1 VAGETAKNI
10 GSHLKAM
17 ETFEN
22 RDPASITPADVQEWL
37 ATLELK
43 PTSVRR
49 YIGTLRAILDF
60 ADADPNPARDPRVRL
75 PREEQAIPDPPSA
88 ADVETI
94 IATVNKRRRLPLRM
108 LEQTGM
114 RVGELHALEWG
125 DVYEAGAWFRVKAG
139 KTPSARR
146 WVAVPEWVMAEVA
159 ETCRREDRTA
169 ERRVFPGFTPD
180 LAKKTMARACVTA
193 GIVHRHPHD
202 LQHRYASVQIANGV
216 PVTPFNPRVCAADAV
231 SLGRLLIS
239 HSWRVERGT

>member
-1 VAGETAKNI
+1 
-10 GSHLKAM
+10 
-17 ETFEN
+17 
-22 RDPASITPADVQEWL
+22 
-37 ATLELK
+37 
-43 PTSVRR
+43 
-49 YIGTLRAILDF
+49 
-60 ADADPNPARDPRVRL
+60 
-75 PREEQAIPDPPSA
+75 
-88 ADVETI
+88 
-94 IATVNKRRRLPLRM
+94 
-108 LEQTGM
+108 
-114 RVGELHALEWG
+114 
-125 DVYEAGAWFRVKAG
+125 
-139 KTPSARR
+139 
-146 WVAVPEWVMAEVA
+146 VPEWVMAEVA

>member
-10 GSHLKAM
+10 GSHLKAT

-43 PTSVRR
+43 PTSVRQ

-108 LEQTGM
+108 LEQTG
-114 RVGELHALEWG
+114 
-125 DVYEAGAWFRVKAG
+125 D
-139 KTPSARR
+139 ARR
-146 WVAVPEWVMAEVA
+146 
-159 ETCRREDRTA
+159 RTTRA
-169 ERRVFPGFTPD
+169 RMERR
-180 LAKKTMARACVTA
+180 L
-193 GIVHRHPHD
+193 
-202 LQHRYASVQIANGV
+202 
-216 PVTPFNPRVCAADAV
+216 
-231 SLGRLLIS
+231 
-239 HSWRVERGT
+239 